1 MSTDRR
7 SFVTT
12 TPLSGHFRRPL
23 TIADYERLPEDTET
37 WWELQEGCLVMMPPR
52 LPLPASA
59 DGELRCRLKPYLP
72 GDLVM
77 LPNIDVNL
85 ELVPPDAPG
94 HVRRPNLI
102 VIDRAA
108 YHRANREDTLLRA
121 SEVRLVVEIVQR
133 GSVRMD
139 HVVKRGEYAEAGI
152 PYYWIIDLGPSVSLI
167 ECRLLDD
174 AGYQDNG
181 GVTGVFTTSV
191 PFPMRI
197 DLNGLVRAAT

>member
-1 MSTDRR
+1 M
-7 SFVTT
+7 TT
-12 TPLSGHFRRPL
+12 VPLPGNFHRPL
-23 TIADYERLPEDTET
+23 TIADYERLPEDTDT

-52 LPLPASA
+52 FPLPASA
-59 DGELRCRLKPYLP
+59 DGELRSQLQPHLP

-77 LPNIDVNL
+77 LANIDVNL
-85 ELVPPDAPG
+85 ELVPPDGPG

-108 YHRANREDTLLRA
+108 YGRANREDTLLRA
-121 SEVRLVVEIVQR
+121 AEVRLVVEIVSR

-167 ECRLLDD
+167 ECRLADD
-174 AGYQDNG
+174 GGYQDNG
-181 GVTGVFTTSV
+181 VVTGEFVTSV
-191 PFPMRI
+191 PFPVRI
-197 DLNGLVRAAT
+197 DLNGLDTLSK